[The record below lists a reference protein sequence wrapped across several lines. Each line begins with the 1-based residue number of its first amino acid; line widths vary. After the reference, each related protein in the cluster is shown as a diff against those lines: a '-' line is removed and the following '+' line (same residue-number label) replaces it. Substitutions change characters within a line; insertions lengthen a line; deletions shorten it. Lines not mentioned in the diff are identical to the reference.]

1 MAGIK
6 LSLIDK
12 QSDKILANCPDN
24 CVELQ
29 YSSGGGHKVS
39 FGSLRPEEHMTRH
52 EGVLL
57 SWILVW

>member
-12 QSDKILANCPDN
+12 QSDKILGNCPDN
-24 CVELQ
+24 RGVLQ

-39 FGSLRPEEHMTRH
+39 SSLRPEEHMTQH

-57 SWILVW
+57 FWILVW

>member
-12 QSDKILANCPDN
+12 QSDKILDNCPDN
-24 CVELQ
+24 RVTLQ

-39 FGSLRPEEHMTRH
+39 PVLDLRGT
-52 EGVLL
+52 
-57 SWILVW
+57 

>member
-12 QSDKILANCPDN
+12 QSDKILGNCPDN
-24 CVELQ
+24 CVTLQ

-39 FGSLRPEEHMTRH
+39 FDSLRPQGHMTRH
-52 EGVLL
+52 EGVHLV
-57 SWILVW
+57 LVW